1 MRTGLAEPRARDPDG
16 RRSWAARAGLPEL
29 AVWAVWVGSVVVA
42 AEWVGRFGRRF
53 PFADDWFVVDV
64 LAGER
69 PLTAGW
75 LWSQYGEHRIVLPRL
90 VITQL
95 TRFNGDFRST
105 LWLNLA
111 LLAALA
117 AAAILV
123 MRRVRGRTVLSDAFF
138 PLLLLSLGLSGLNY
152 DFQVHFVSVA
162 VIAAAVLLIMV
173 RYGLE
178 VPAGPM
184 WLAAALLL
192 LLVGVGA
199 QGLTLLPGLGA
210 WFVLAVV
217 RLRRTRPVQAALLAV
232 AAVGIALGAAGY
244 FVGYQPSASTASF
257 RSRSVSDVLVA
268 AGHALSAPGGDRMTE
283 WWPWSGVLA
292 AVLFAA
298 TAAVL
303 VSGLVAA
310 SRYDGAPER
319 HRAVALLLFGF
330 AAAIL
335 VLALA
340 WGRGGMLWQR
350 GLEHHYG
357 SLLLPYACWTYVV
370 WDRYGRR
377 LGRPATATL
386 CLAALAVYAAGAA
399 DARTSGP
406 ERNRQ
411 AAAFERD
418 LCAGLPARELAGK
431 HIWFLYYTDDEL
443 GREQVAAGIE
453 TLRRHRIGPFGC

>member
-1 MRTGLAEPRARDPDG
+1 MRGARWSLAGRDRWP
-16 RRSWAARAGLPEL
+16 ALV
-29 AVWAVWVGSVVVA
+29 VWAVWAGAVAVA
-42 AEWVGRFGRRF
+42 AMWVGRFGRRF

-111 LLAALA
+111 LLAAVA

-123 MRRVRGRTVLSDAFF
+123 MRRVRGRTALSDAFF

-152 DFQVHFVSVA
+152 GFQVHFVSVA
-162 VIAAAVLLIMV
+162 VIAVAVLLVIV
-173 RYGLE
+173 RYGLD
-178 VPAGPM
+178 VPAGPL
-184 WLAAALLL
+184 WLTAALLL
-192 LLVGVGA
+192 LLVGAGA
-199 QGLTLLPGLGA
+199 QGLALLPGLGV
-210 WFVLAVV
+210 WFVLAAV
-217 RLRRTRPVQAALLAV
+217 RLRRTRAVHAALLAV
-232 AAVGIALGAAGY
+232 AAGGIAVAAAGY
-244 FVGYQPSASTASF
+244 FVGYRPSASPAGF
-257 RSRSVSDVLVA
+257 RSKSVSDVVVA
-268 AGHALSAPGGDRMTE
+268 AGHALSAPGGDRMTQ

-298 TAAVL
+298 TVAVL

-310 SRYDGAPER
+310 SRYDGAPGR
-319 HRAVALLLFGF
+319 HRAVALLLFG
-330 AAAIL
+330 AAVAIL

-357 SLLLPYACWTYVV
+357 ALLLPYACWTYVV

-377 LGRPATATL
+377 LGRPATTTL
-386 CLAALAVYAAGAA
+386 CLAALAVYAVGAA

-418 LCAGLPARELAGK
+418 LCAGLPARELADR
-431 HIWFLYYTDDEL
+431 HIWFLYYTDDEV

-453 TLRRHRIGPFGC
+453 TLRRHRLGPFGC